1 MCGMD
6 TAVFLKEVGQN
17 LREARKRAGM
27 RQVEVETKA
36 GVAYRHYQDIEAG
49 KVNVSLDTLCRLAG
63 AFNTTVA
70 NLTRGSC

>member
-1 MCGMD
+1 MCAMD
-6 TAVFLKEVGQN
+6 PSIFLKEVGQN
-17 LREARKRAGM
+17 LREARKRAGL

-49 KVNVSLDTLCRLAG
+49 KVNVSLATLCRLAG

-70 NLTRGSC
+70 DLTRGSC

>member
-1 MCGMD
+1 MACMD
-6 TAVFLKEVGQN
+6 TAVFLKEVGTN
-17 LREARKRAGM
+17 LREARKRAGL

-49 KVNVSLDTLCRLAG
+49 KVNVSLDTLCRLAS

-70 NLTRGSC
+70 NLCRGSC

>member
-1 MCGMD
+1 MPCMD
-6 TAVFLKEVGQN
+6 TAIFLKEVGQN

-49 KVNVSLDTLCRLAG
+49 KVNVSLDTLCRLAE
-63 AFNTTVA
+63 AFNTNVA
-70 NLTRGSC
+70 SLTKGSC